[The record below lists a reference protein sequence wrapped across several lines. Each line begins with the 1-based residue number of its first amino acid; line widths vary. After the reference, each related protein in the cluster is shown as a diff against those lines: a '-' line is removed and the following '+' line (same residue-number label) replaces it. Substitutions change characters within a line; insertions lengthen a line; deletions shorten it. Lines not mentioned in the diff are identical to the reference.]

1 MNQIRSDLR
10 KTEPLHS
17 MLNVAVRERT
27 EISLNTRTDDGT
39 TNGAASVIKM
49 VQVHQIDRQTI

>member
-1 MNQIRSDLR
+1 
-10 KTEPLHS
+10 
-17 MLNVAVRERT
+17 MLNVAVLERT